1 MKARHRERI
10 ALLGL
15 ATAASVVFELW
26 PRLDLWLTAHFY
38 AGAGRF
44 PANDLTL
51 VQLVYVGV
59 PWAGL
64 GLLLAT
70 LALLAW
76 AARRQEQVP
85 RRAWRRAAA
94 LALVLLLGAGALVNG
109 ALKEQWGRPRPREV
123 EAFAGA
129 HPFVPALHPS
139 LECAHNCS
147 FVSGHAATGFA
158 LIALGVFGSR
168 AARRQWWRIG
178 VAVGV
183 AVGAVRV
190 VQGAHFLSDVVF
202 CLLFMWASCMLLREA
217 WLRAMVLRRRHAGVG
232 TAASA
237 LGRPPS
243 SAAAS

>member
-10 ALLGL
+10 ALLVL
-15 ATAASVVFELW
+15 AGAAALLFERW
-26 PRLDLWLTAHFY
+26 PRLDLWLTAHFH

-44 PANDLTL
+44 PANDMSL

-76 AARRQEQVP
+76 AAGRREQVP

-123 EAFAGA
+123 QDFSGV

-139 LECAHNCS
+139 RECVHNCS

-158 LIALGVFGSR
+158 LIAVGVFGPH
-168 AARRQWWRIG
+168 AARQRWWRIG
-178 VAVGV
+178 AAAGV
-183 AVGAVRV
+183 AVGTVRV

-202 CLLFMWASCMLLREA
+202 CLLLMWATCVLLREA
-217 WLRAMVLRRRHAGVG
+217 WLRIMLLRRRRAGVDR
-232 TAASA
+232 TAGA
-237 LGRPPS
+237 LGLLSS
-243 SAAAS
+243 SATS